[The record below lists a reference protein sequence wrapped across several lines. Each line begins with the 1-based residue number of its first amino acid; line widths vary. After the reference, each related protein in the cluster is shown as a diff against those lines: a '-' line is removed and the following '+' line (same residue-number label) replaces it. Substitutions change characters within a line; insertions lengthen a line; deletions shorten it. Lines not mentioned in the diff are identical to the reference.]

1 MRGSQ
6 RAPSGEDRNVISDE
20 DDWRFKQRLDRMERR
35 FPSLMAHPH
44 YGPLMIQ
51 EGHVELLEEMRIEW
65 RERQERA
72 RARAL
77 KWDASI
83 ADG

>member
-1 MRGSQ
+1 M
-6 RAPSGEDRNVISDE
+6 ISDE
-20 DDWRFKQRLDRMERR
+20 DDRRFKQRLDRMERR
-35 FPSLMAHPH
+35 FPSLMSDPH

-72 RARAL
+72 RARQL